1 MENKNNSQRNNSQR
15 KKIICKKIICLT
27 GMMGVGKTTI
37 GEKLAEFLDYYYFD
51 SDAEISH
58 FAKKTI
64 SKIFTENGEGYFRQI
79 EKEIITN
86 LIQRK
91 EKMVI
96 SLGGG
101 AFINDKIRK
110 ILLENCIVIWL
121 DADIETIINR
131 TKLSKNRPTLAKSKN
146 KRKFLTDLM
155 ANRNKIYQKSHIKI
169 DANVNDYKKI
179 IDNIITK
186 LNLL

>member
-1 MENKNNSQRNNSQR
+1 
-15 KKIICKKIICLT
+15 
-27 GMMGVGKTTI
+27 MMGVGKTTI
-37 GEKLAEFLDYYYFD
+37 GKKLAEILDYYYFD

-58 FAKKTI
+58 FTKKTI
-64 SKIFTENGEGYFRQI
+64 SKIFTENGEEYFRQI
-79 EKEIITN
+79 EKDIVTN

-101 AFINDKIRK
+101 AFINDEIRNI
-110 ILLENCIVIWL
+110 ILKNCIVIWL

-131 TKLSKNRPTLAKSKN
+131 TKLSKNRPTLTKSKN
-146 KRKFLTDLM
+146 KRKFLTNLM
-155 ANRNKIYQKSHIKI
+155 TNRNKIYQKSHIKI
-169 DANVNDYKKI
+169 DVNMNDCKKI